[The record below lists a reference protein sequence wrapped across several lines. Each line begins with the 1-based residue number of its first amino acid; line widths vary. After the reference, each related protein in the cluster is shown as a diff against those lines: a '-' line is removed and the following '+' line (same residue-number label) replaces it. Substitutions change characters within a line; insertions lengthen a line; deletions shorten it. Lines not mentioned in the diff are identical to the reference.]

1 MLGVEVAVLTEGL
14 MLALVALE
22 VAVPGVVLMVV
33 PLLLLA
39 LQTPEEVEV
48 GTPSLQAQQAA
59 QVLSL
64 LAIPQTLGLLPLAE
78 RLRRVVETPFTHLR
92 LLVRS

>member
-1 MLGVEVAVLTEGL
+1 MVGVGAAAHTEGL

-39 LQTPEEVEV
+39 LQTPEEVGV
-48 GTPSLQAQQAA
+48 GTPSLQARQAA
-59 QVLSL
+59 PVLYFSNTQSHSL
-64 LAIPQTLGLLPLAE
+64 Q
-78 RLRRVVETPFTHLR
+78 
-92 LLVRS
+92 

>member
-1 MLGVEVAVLTEGL
+1 VVVVVGQTQIR
-14 MLALVALE
+14 ALK
-22 VAVPGVVLMVV
+22 
-33 PLLLLA
+33 
-39 LQTPEEVEV
+39 
-48 GTPSLQAQQAA
+48 QAKMAA

-64 LAIPQTLGLLPLAE
+64 LAIPQTLGLLLLAE

>member
-1 MLGVEVAVLTEGL
+1 VAV
-14 MLALVALE
+14 A
-22 VAVPGVVLMVV
+22 VAVVRI
-33 PLLLLA
+33 
-39 LQTPEEVEV
+39 
-48 GTPSLQAQQAA
+48 AQQTAAPAA